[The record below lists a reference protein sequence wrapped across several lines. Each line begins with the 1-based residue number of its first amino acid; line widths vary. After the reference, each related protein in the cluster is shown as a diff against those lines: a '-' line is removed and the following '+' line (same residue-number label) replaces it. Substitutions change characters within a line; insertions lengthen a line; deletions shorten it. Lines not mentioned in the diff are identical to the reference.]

1 MRAVWAAEAEQH
13 QREKEDL
20 LARIDVLE
28 KRAARPRL
36 LGGDRGPPA
45 HGANPTSKTARP
57 APNPGKRPP
66 ACRNLYKPPAPCA
79 LQANGH
85 QPVLIYT
92 TRGRHPF
99 VDGESEDAEAEDDGR
114 G

>member
-1 MRAVWAAEAEQH
+1 MRAVWAAEAKQH
-13 QREKEDL
+13 EGEKAEL
-20 LARIDVLE
+20 LARIDVLQ

-36 LGGDRGPPA
+36 LGADRGPPA

-79 LQANGH
+79 FQANGH
-85 QPVLIYT
+85 QPVLIYK
-92 TRGRHPF
+92 TRGRNPF
-99 VDGESEDAEAEDDGR
+99 ADGASEDAEAELFEAL
-114 G
+114 